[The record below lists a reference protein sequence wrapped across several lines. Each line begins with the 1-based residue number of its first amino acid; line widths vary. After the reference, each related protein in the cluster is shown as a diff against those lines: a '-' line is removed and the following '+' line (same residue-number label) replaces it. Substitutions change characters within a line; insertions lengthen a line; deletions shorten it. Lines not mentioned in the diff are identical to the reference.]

1 MISNFKKFF
10 YPIIGLGFISVVGWV
25 VILLKTGVSTQD
37 FAYYWQNTA
46 YWCYGYDLDSITAGS
61 SLLKSAGPFL
71 GVRILPPL
79 RALANILIPGFL
91 SYNAAVFYHAVCLIV
106 ISLLLIKAI
115 SDWIRTYYPENNF
128 ICALLALVIFAFP
141 WYWQDYLRAFNV
153 GGSMALCAILA
164 AFYIEKNEN
173 LSALLICLSL
183 IKPQIG
189 GIFLIA
195 VALRKSWRLLFK
207 CIGIITASALCDY
220 IYIYNTSK
228 SYFRYFISGKFTV
241 LNGIRPRWCFGR

>member
-79 RALANILIPGFL
+79 RALANCKCQ
-91 SYNAAVFYHAVCLIV
+91 YNFTQLWENKFGQFP
-106 ISLLLIKAI
+106 LLLV
-115 SDWIRTYYPENNF
+115 S
-128 ICALLALVIFAFP
+128 
-141 WYWQDYLRAFNV
+141 
-153 GGSMALCAILA
+153 
-164 AFYIEKNEN
+164 
-173 LSALLICLSL
+173 LSF
-183 IKPQIG
+183 Q
-189 GIFLIA
+189 
-195 VALRKSWRLLFK
+195 
-207 CIGIITASALCDY
+207 
-220 IYIYNTSK
+220 
-228 SYFRYFISGKFTV
+228 
-241 LNGIRPRWCFGR
+241 